1 MAEFGE
7 PAALLNNPNSQFA
20 EMILA
25 AAGVNDQSE
34 DVKALLK
41 VSLSEASVFEESS
54 KTDNKKLNSNERRNS
69 KAESDDSNPVVTIS
83 DSSGAAGYDNKAY
96 QSNDSDEE
104 PWDVTAL

>member
-1 MAEFGE
+1 
-7 PAALLNNPNSQFA
+7 
-20 EMILA
+20 MILA

-104 PWDVTAL
+104 P